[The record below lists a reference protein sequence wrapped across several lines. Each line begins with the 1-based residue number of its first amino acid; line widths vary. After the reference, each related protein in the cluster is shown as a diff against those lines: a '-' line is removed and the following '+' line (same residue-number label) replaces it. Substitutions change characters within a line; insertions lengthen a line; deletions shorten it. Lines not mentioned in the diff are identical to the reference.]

1 MEQLVL
7 VCEQCGQ
14 QYDLTGYSADTEF
27 PCTCGKQL
35 YHPKHPSRILQSA
48 PLRPMPTGDFPQMP
62 QAGTMPGMVPFPALV
77 PMQPLP
83 SPGSGM
89 GGLPPLHGG
98 MGAPM
103 VGQPAPAFPS
113 SMPAS
118 VPGAI
123 SIQGSVPSEPQATTQ
138 QPGFT
143 MDSIG
148 QGTQTGGEPPSV
160 SGGSAPA
167 RPYVVPDGGAS
178 SPSLSSIPKPPE
190 DMGRKSRTPVS
201 VEETS
206 LESDE
211 PTQTPYMSGVS
222 GPSSSSG
229 SLSSLQARPELSS
242 SGSGSSVPAAE
253 KPKGTEPR
261 KLEPPPRSEPDI
273 PAAVPV
279 AAPASPPPEAEE
291 DRMPQ
296 ATQVLRVDQLNSMV
310 DWNTIFKQKDAKMEQ
325 LASEVK
331 QLKTDW
337 KVQEKDFRETIV
349 LLKEQ
354 WSQIQEEKARADAEA
369 EEAASLR
376 KEVKRLRGLV
386 GALSSRVEAMERL
399 LHSSAS
405 ASQLPAVAPES
416 VPEER
421 PPMVTAKEPDAPV
434 EPVAAKAEASEPP
447 KESSPPEDAN
457 VEETTTEPAESSE
470 SADPSIAP
478 VESVDSALANEV
490 NDADGV
496 SDADNAGG
504 EDEVA
509 ELASD
514 NPTEASL
521 ETTPKEAEQPVE
533 PKQPEERVS
542 VASVTTTEVGFEDV
556 PETESPVEAATTTE
570 VVSSEEPE
578 EPEDEPTD
586 EPGSSATVDIEPEAT
601 FSVEAEGNESSEDI
615 VAKGKVEAV
624 QAEEAPVEVE
634 AGEPSEQVVEETASA
649 VESDEQVS
657 AEAAD
662 SVDSPDSVDSVDVP
676 EDTSATD
683 TGPDVSE
690 ALEAASGPS
699 RPESVPDTA
708 RFRRSKGSEE
718 FLWVEGLKVE
728 DDSGQMVRE
737 GNWRFWSEDGLLL
750 REVPYKRGRKDGEV
764 RIYDPE
770 SGELIQQST
779 FAEGERRGPFWRR
792 VEPDELT
799 ETEVV
804 SLRGFCEGDV
814 MVGRVSWM
822 NSSLSTVFSTNRGG
836 ETSLDAVM
844 RVAAV
849 DSQEELVRL
858 QQAMFNDEQLAASC
872 LAAIRLVSNGAD
884 STILGDV
891 LDHIAPPVT
900 EKRAQAVAQV
910 NLQLA
915 SRARQMDKPLVGI
928 KILLESLFDGA
939 ELPTILREMAAL
951 FDDCLDSRVAYDCIT
966 LAVRM
971 APERQEFSFTHALIA
986 MGVGELEQAQAAIS
1000 LLDEFRPE
1008 QALFLDCYFRSLF
1021 PDFDFWPTADARA
1034 YLVEAFPSLSGVV
1047 WKRSLGEVQW
1057 LIQAT
1062 ATRIESIRADLLTR
1076 FIEEPEWIAPS
1087 VAHLLPD
1094 GPIALSDE
1102 EAIEPGMGLVDL
1114 CHSMRVEWSRLTWL
1128 CWLTGSEDIETP
1140 EALSG
1145 KRDIGAF
1152 LALQQKWLAFAMAVY
1167 EKESITTRT
1176 PEEEQLLQVPWF
1188 GIPLAELPYAHA
1200 DFVSRDCVELLV
1212 SFEWLTHLRDTSPF
1226 VVED

>member
-1 MEQLVL
+1 
-7 VCEQCGQ
+7 
-14 QYDLTGYSADTEF
+14 
-27 PCTCGKQL
+27 
-35 YHPKHPSRILQSA
+35 
-48 PLRPMPTGDFPQMP
+48 
-62 QAGTMPGMVPFPALV
+62 
-77 PMQPLP
+77 
-83 SPGSGM
+83 M
-89 GGLPPLHGG
+89 G
-98 MGAPM
+98 
-103 VGQPAPAFPS
+103 GQPAPAFPS

-118 VPGAI
+118 APGAI
-123 SIQGSVPSEPQATTQ
+123 SIQGSAPSEPQATTQ

-148 QGTQTGGEPPSV
+148 QGTQAGGEPPSA

-167 RPYVVPDGGAS
+167 GPYAAPDGGAS

-190 DMGRKSRTPVS
+190 DMGRKARTPVS
-201 VEETS
+201 AEETS

-211 PTQTPYMSGVS
+211 PTQAPYVSGVS

-229 SLSSLQARPELSS
+229 SLSSLQAGPEVSS
-242 SGSGSSVPAAE
+242 GGSGSSVPAVE
-253 KPKGTEPR
+253 KPKMAEPR

-273 PAAVPV
+273 PAAAPV

-296 ATQVLRVDQLNSMV
+296 ATQVLRVDQLNNMV

-405 ASQLPAVAPES
+405 ASQLPVVAPES

-421 PPMVTAKEPDAPV
+421 PPMVTVEEPDAPV
-434 EPVAAKAEASEPP
+434 EPVAAKAEAPEPP
-447 KESSPPEDAN
+447 TESSPPEDAN
-457 VEETTTEPAESSE
+457 VEDTTTEAAESSE
-470 SADPSIAP
+470 TAESSTPADSSIAP
-478 VESVDSALANEV
+478 VESAEPVLANEA
-490 NDADGV
+490 NDADAV
-496 SDADNAGG
+496 SNDDDAGG
-504 EDEVA
+504 EDEVV

-521 ETTPKEAEQPVE
+521 ETTPQEAEQPEE
-533 PKQPEERVS
+533 PEQPEERASEVS
-542 VASVTTTEVGFEDV
+542 VETTEADSEDV
-556 PETESPVEAATTTE
+556 PEAETPAEVVVATEAA
-570 VVSSEEPE
+570 SSEKRPE
-578 EPEDEPTD
+578 EEPVDEPTD
-586 EPGSSATVDIEPEAT
+586 EPEPSATVDVEPEAT
-601 FSVEAEGNESSEDI
+601 PSVEAEGNESPEDI
-615 VAKGKVEAV
+615 VVEEKVETV
-624 QAEEAPVEVE
+624 QAEEPSVEAE
-634 AGEPSEQVVEETASA
+634 AGEPPEQAAEETASSE
-649 VESDEQVS
+649 ESDEQVS
-657 AEAAD
+657 TEAAESGE
-662 SVDSPDSVDSVDVP
+662 SVDSSDVS
-676 EDTSATD
+676 EDTSVADAGSDVPD
-683 TGPDVSE
+683 TP
-690 ALEAASGPS
+690 EAASGPS
-699 RPESVPDTA
+699 RPETVPDTA

-737 GNWRFWSEDGLLL
+737 GNWRFWSEDGVLL

-799 ETEVV
+799 EAEVV

-822 NSSLSTVFSTNRGG
+822 NSSLSTVFSTNRGN

-844 RVAAV
+844 RVAAA
-849 DSQEELVRL
+849 DSQEELASL
-858 QQAMFNDEQLAASC
+858 QQTMFNDDQLAASC

-884 STILGDV
+884 SAILGDV

-986 MGVGELEQAQAAIS
+986 MGVGELEQAQSAIS

-1047 WKRSLGEVQW
+1047 WKRSLSEVQW

-1062 ATRIESIRADLLTR
+1062 ATRIESIRAEQLTR
-1076 FIEEPEWIAPS
+1076 FSEEPEWIAPS

-1094 GPIALSDE
+1094 GPIALTDE

-1128 CWLTGSEDIETP
+1128 CWLTGADDIETP